1 MQFDLEAVNIDTAS
15 REIRRDGKA
24 VAVEPKVFDLI
35 VHLVESADRVVS
47 KDELIEKIWDGRA
60 ISDATLSSCV
70 KAARRALGDTGRDQ
84 SIIKTYHR
92 RGFRFVGSFRTD
104 ASAFGPSDPAPVPDT
119 EGIDLALPGR
129 PSIAVLPFTTLDRH
143 GEQELLAG
151 GLLHDITVRL
161 ARTRWLF
168 VTARASAQ
176 RFRLQDSDPATI
188 GRALGVRYLL
198 HGSVIR
204 SADRFRLSVSLTETE
219 RGFEIWAE
227 TFDRVMGDIFS
238 VQDEIGERVVSG
250 IESEIELKERQRAL
264 LRPLASLDAWSAYH
278 RGNDLLYRF
287 SAEGHEQAEHFLD
300 LAAELDPNSAPIFA
314 GLSFLHWQRAFFE
327 TGKDR
332 EDDNA
337 RAIDHAQH
345 AISLDPL
352 DPQAHWMLGRT
363 ALLTGDLD
371 QAVEE
376 LSAAVDLNPNFAKGH
391 FSLGYGKLF
400 RSPDAD
406 VIGDATA
413 ARRISPYDPMSFAY
427 MCLFAEAHAL
437 AGDGAQAAIWAR
449 RAARQPNVHHHIL
462 AVAAWCLEAA
472 GERDAA
478 LGCMAEAKRRRPDY
492 SRAEFFRAY
501 PYAEP
506 NRAVVDDALRRL
518 GI

>member
-1 MQFDLEAVNIDTAS
+1 MQFDLETAKIDTAS
-15 REIRRDGKA
+15 REIRRDGEN

-35 VHLVESADRVVS
+35 VHLVESANRVVS
-47 KDELIEKIWDGRA
+47 KDELVEKIWEGRA

-84 SIIKTYHR
+84 NIIKTYHR
-92 RGFRFVGSFRTD
+92 RGFRFVGSLRTN
-104 ASAFGPSDPAPVPDT
+104 AAAVEPTEPAPIADT
-119 EGIDLALPGR
+119 EDIDLTPPGR

-143 GEQELLAG
+143 GEQELLAS

-204 SADRFRLSVSLTETE
+204 SANRFRLSVSLTETE
-219 RGFEIWAE
+219 HGFDIWAE

-238 VQDEIGERVVSG
+238 VQDEVGDRVVSG
-250 IESEIELKERQRAL
+250 IESEIELKERRRAL

-287 SAEGHEQAEHFLD
+287 SADAHEQAEHFLD

-327 TGKDR
+327 TGDDR
-332 EDDNA
+332 EDDVA
-337 RAIDHAQH
+337 RAFDHARH

-352 DPQAHWMLGRT
+352 DPQAHWMQGRC

-371 QAVEE
+371 QAVDE
-376 LSAAVDLNPNFAKGH
+376 LAAAVDLNPNFAKGH

-400 RSPDAD
+400 HAAAAD
-406 VIGDATA
+406 VIDNATA

-437 AGDGAQAAIWAR
+437 KNDGEQAAIWAK

-472 GERDAA
+472 GDREAA
-478 LGCMAEAKRRRPDY
+478 SRCLAEVKRRRPDY

-506 NRAVVDDALRRL
+506 NRAQVDGALRRL
-518 GI
+518 GL